1 MFVYPLLKPAKRCY
15 NIGMIID
22 KIETKRNKTTV
33 FCGEK
38 SYSFHPQI
46 LSKYDVKEGEID
58 AKKFFEAKN
67 ESDRLLCRRQL
78 YALIDR
84 SEKSKNAY
92 IDALTNRGHAYKIA
106 AEEADEAE
114 KRGLID
120 DRRYAECYLHLHE
133 KAKGWYRIANELKAK
148 GVPAEI
154 VDELKEDFGDHTEEC
169 ARQAEKIMKG
179 QENTYE
185 NRQKAYAKLMRKGFS
200 SDEIVRA
207 LEKYG
212 SGSFDE

>member
-1 MFVYPLLKPAKRCY
+1 
-15 NIGMIID
+15 MIID

-38 SYSFHPQI
+38 SYPFYLPI
-46 LSKYDVKEGEID
+46 LQKYDLKAGEID
-58 AKKFFEAKN
+58 AKTFFEAKN
-67 ESDRLLCRRQL
+67 ESDRILCRRQL

-92 IDALTNRGHAYKIA
+92 IDALTARGHAYKIA
-106 AEEADEAE
+106 AEEADAAEA
-114 KRGLID
+114 KGLID
-120 DRRYAECYLHLHE
+120 DRRFAECYLHLHE
-133 KAKGWYRIANELKAK
+133 KSKGWYRIANELKVK

-154 VDELKEDFGDHTEEC
+154 VDGLKEDFGDHTEEC
-169 ARQAEKIMKG
+169 IRQAEKIMKG
-179 QENTYE
+179 VENTYE

-212 SGSFDE
+212 SDCFND